1 MAGIAKE
8 LSVSLEHLDDH
19 LRAIL
24 KLKLREFVHLS
35 PWFHD
40 IPSID
45 TTYYPKPR
53 SASCKSSAC
62 LEDGCPNR
70 DSRRELRR
78 RPLRPQVMIE
88 R

>member
-8 LSVSLEHLDDH
+8 LSISLEHLDDH

-24 KLKLREFVHLS
+24 KTKLREFVHLS

-45 TTYYPKPR
+45 ITYYPKPR
-53 SASCKSSAC
+53 GSSKSPLGRPEES
-62 LEDGCPNR
+62 CPNR
-70 DSRRELRR
+70 QNSLVMRR
-78 RPLRPQVMIE
+78 RYVRPSVK
-88 R
+88 

>member
-45 TTYYPKPR
+45 MTYYPKPR
-53 SASCKSSAC
+53 SASKSALAAHEES
-62 LEDGCPNR
+62 CPNR
-70 DSRRELRR
+70 GSHLVMRR
-78 RPLRPQVMIE
+78 RYVRPMVK
-88 R
+88 

>member
-1 MAGIAKE
+1 MAGIPKE
-8 LSVSLEHLDDH
+8 LSISLEHLDDH

-24 KLKLREFVHLS
+24 KVKLREFVHLS

-53 SASCKSSAC
+53 SASERTLAHVQQ
-62 LEDGCPNR
+62 DDCPNR
-70 DSRRELRR
+70 QNNLVMRR
-78 RPLRPQVMIE
+78 RYVRPAV